1 MNAMSPSDPESNSTF
16 QTFFIL
22 DDDSVY
28 CRVGIANVAVANPL
42 PFTTF
47 LREVEW
53 ILLLVLDK
61 I

>member
-1 MNAMSPSDPESNSTF
+1 MNAMSPSEPESNSTF

-28 CRVGIANVAVANPL
+28 RRVGIANVAVANPL

-47 LREVEW
+47 LREVE
-53 ILLLVLDK
+53 
-61 I
+61 